1 MSRMKAL
8 FLVVLLALP
17 MNAEIRGGLRGG
29 AYQGLAVGTVEL
41 EARHGDWS
49 LAPALD
55 VIRGGY
61 DLHAI
66 HIDARR
72 LFRTARSTAWIGV
85 GPTFVSS
92 NTSSHQTWNVDAGIA
107 LRTKRAWEPY
117 IAARYYTYRLPVFRD
132 EIVGRGG

>member
-1 MSRMKAL
+1 
-8 FLVVLLALP
+8 

-41 EARHGDWS
+41 EARSGHWS
-49 LAPALD
+49 IAPALD

-72 LFRTARSTAWIGV
+72 LFRTAQSTSWIGA
-85 GPTFVSS
+85 GPTYVRSNSS
-92 NTSSHQTWNVDAGIA
+92 SYHTWNADAGIA
-107 LRTKRAWEPY
+107 WRTKGAWEPY
-117 IAARYYTYRLPVFRD
+117 VAARYYTYHLPVFRD
-132 EIVGRGG
+132 EIVGRGAAISVGISARFW